1 MQRAKVHRKY
11 GRYVISVAFAPP
23 RNIEMFDNR
32 SWLIF
37 DSDRTYSF
45 VSHSH
50 RSSTPFSHLL
60 SLPFLPLRSFHFLLS
75 FFLPPSS
82 SFWPKTDS
90 GHGSST
96 TAGRPFCMPR
106 VPCHTRQQARKSN
119 FHRETYY
126 TRRLVHI
133 HDRGSC
139 IVEGIPPKARNGRH
153 YRVAADSR
161 EGERERRRRR
171 NTRRLWKLCC
181 HCDWRLTKGATHILL
196 LFLRFRERQEIS
208 LLLKYDCCSPLCSN
222 RCSFE

>member
-1 MQRAKVHRKY
+1 
-11 GRYVISVAFAPP
+11 
-23 RNIEMFDNR
+23 
-32 SWLIF
+32 
-37 DSDRTYSF
+37 
-45 VSHSH
+45 
-50 RSSTPFSHLL
+50 
-60 SLPFLPLRSFHFLLS
+60 
-75 FFLPPSS
+75 
-82 SFWPKTDS
+82 
-90 GHGSST
+90 
-96 TAGRPFCMPR
+96 MPR

-161 EGERERRRRR
+161 EGERERRRR

-208 LLLKYDCCSPLCSN
+208 LLLKYDCCSPLFSVRIDARLN
-222 RCSFE
+222 REFGRKYPVDISSSSMPTFAPFHE